1 MVLYVLL
8 SSLLVRMIMMQSYGN
23 ISFICWQ
30 RELGL
35 PCADTRVL
43 QISETYHTLI
53 SRCFDRTEQGR
64 RIHFVS
70 AMMLLGLHDGDN
82 AMNGYGY
89 LNIVDLIVR
98 HCADVER
105 NLRELYRR
113 IAFNI

>member
-1 MVLYVLL
+1 
-8 SSLLVRMIMMQSYGN
+8 MIMMQSYGN

>member
-1 MVLYVLL
+1 
-8 SSLLVRMIMMQSYGN
+8 
-23 ISFICWQ
+23 
-30 RELGL
+30 
-35 PCADTRVL
+35 
-43 QISETYHTLI
+43 
-53 SRCFDRTEQGR
+53 
-64 RIHFVS
+64 
-70 AMMLLGLHDGDN
+70 MLLGLHDGDN

>member
-1 MVLYVLL
+1 
-8 SSLLVRMIMMQSYGN
+8 
-23 ISFICWQ
+23 
-30 RELGL
+30 
-35 PCADTRVL
+35 
-43 QISETYHTLI
+43 
-53 SRCFDRTEQGR
+53 
-64 RIHFVS
+64 
-70 AMMLLGLHDGDN
+70 MMLLGLHDGDN